1 MSKVIL
7 LIVRRSLVLSFIRE
21 QNNLILNQ
29 LESFKVNAFIQ
40 TTQTLTQTHAS
51 LYIISFIRHQ
61 RKRIQRTLRTLRTKE
76 DESKKRRILMQ

>member
-29 LESFKVNAFIQ
+29 LESFKVNAFTQ
-40 TTQTLTQTHAS
+40 TTQTLTQTYAS
-51 LYIISFIRHQ
+51 LYIISFTRHQ
-61 RKRIQRTLRTLRTKE
+61 RKRSQRTLRTKG
-76 DESKKRRILMQ
+76 DKSKKRRILMQ